1 MQKTT
6 KREPVKYLVK
16 DRSLIGNEI
25 FEAGAIAEYDGLPA
39 ENLEPQCDE
48 GRARA
53 EEYRIS
59 NEKRVS
65 QMMADH
71 KESAVGDPA
80 QFLANFAK
88 FMQEENARRDEKM
101 DAAIATLAEAM
112 AKLASQVP
120 AAAPAPAAEEKPVV
134 EEKPAKAK

>member
-1 MQKTT
+1 MQEVT
-6 KREPVKYLVK
+6 KRAPVKYLVK
-16 DRSLIGNEI
+16 ERSLIGNEL
-25 FEAGAIAEYDGLPA
+25 FEAGAIADYDGLPA

-65 QMMADH
+65 LMMANH

-88 FMQEENARRDEKM
+88 FMQEENARQAEKM
-101 DAAIATLAEAM
+101 NDAIATLADAM
-112 AKLASQVP
+112 AKLASRVP
-120 AAAPAPAAEEKPVV
+120 ADAPAAEEKA
-134 EEKPAKAK
+134 AKAK